1 MLKKAKKPHPSL
13 GFIQGEAEFLPS
25 LYLLKIKVMNTKL
38 VLWKVVINL
47 PESLKTELL
56 HSAEYLQEKYP
67 NHQPSQEKMETVRV
81 YGSWA
86 GQIIMS
92 DDFDEPLE
100 DLAEYM

>member
-1 MLKKAKKPHPSL
+1 
-13 GFIQGEAEFLPS
+13 
-25 LYLLKIKVMNTKL
+25 MNTDL
-38 VLWKVVINL
+38 TLWKIVINL

-56 HSAEYLQEKYP
+56 HYAEYLQEKYP
-67 NHQPSQEKMETVRV
+67 NNKQSTEKIETVRG

>member
-1 MLKKAKKPHPSL
+1 
-13 GFIQGEAEFLPS
+13 
-25 LYLLKIKVMNTKL
+25 MNTEL
-38 VLWKVVINL
+38 ALWNVVINL

-56 HSAEYLQEKYP
+56 HYAEYLQEKYP
-67 NHQPSQEKMETVRV
+67 NNQQFQDHRETAHG

>member
-1 MLKKAKKPHPSL
+1 
-13 GFIQGEAEFLPS
+13 
-25 LYLLKIKVMNTKL
+25 MNTEL
-38 VLWKVVINL
+38 ALWQVVISL

-56 HSAEYLQEKYP
+56 HYAEYLREKYP
-67 NHQPSQEKMETVRV
+67 NNKQHQQKMKITHG

>member
-1 MLKKAKKPHPSL
+1 
-13 GFIQGEAEFLPS
+13 
-25 LYLLKIKVMNTKL
+25 MNTEL
-38 VLWKVVINL
+38 ALWKVVINL

-56 HSAEYLQEKYP
+56 HYAEYLREKYP
-67 NHQPSQEKMETVRV
+67 NNKQSQEKMETDRG

-86 GQIIMS
+86 DQIIMS

>member
-1 MLKKAKKPHPSL
+1 
-13 GFIQGEAEFLPS
+13 
-25 LYLLKIKVMNTKL
+25 MNTEL
-38 VLWKVVINL
+38 ALGHVVVNL
-47 PESLKTELL
+47 PEYLKTELL
-56 HSAEYLQEKYP
+56 HYAEYLQEKYP
-67 NHQPSQEKMETVRV
+67 HNQQFTSKRETAHG

>member
-1 MLKKAKKPHPSL
+1 
-13 GFIQGEAEFLPS
+13 
-25 LYLLKIKVMNTKL
+25 MNTEL
-38 VLWKVVINL
+38 ALWKVVINL

-56 HSAEYLQEKYP
+56 HYAEYLIEKYP
-67 NHQPSQEKMETVRV
+67 NNKQSQEKMETDRG

>member
-1 MLKKAKKPHPSL
+1 
-13 GFIQGEAEFLPS
+13 
-25 LYLLKIKVMNTKL
+25 MNTEL
-38 VLWKVVINL
+38 ALWQVVISL

-56 HSAEYLQEKYP
+56 HYAEYLREKYP
-67 NHQPSQEKMETVRV
+67 NDQQNQNKRETAYG

>member
-1 MLKKAKKPHPSL
+1 
-13 GFIQGEAEFLPS
+13 
-25 LYLLKIKVMNTKL
+25 MNTDIA
-38 VLWKVVINL
+38 LWKVLISM

-56 HSAEYLQEKYP
+56 HYAEYLREKYP
-67 NHQPSQEKMETVRV
+67 NNNQVLEKLESKHG

-86 GQIIMS
+86 SQIIMS

>member
-1 MLKKAKKPHPSL
+1 
-13 GFIQGEAEFLPS
+13 
-25 LYLLKIKVMNTKL
+25 MNTEL
-38 VLWKVVINL
+38 ALWQVMISL

-56 HSAEYLQEKYP
+56 HYAEYLQEKYP
-67 NHQPSQEKMETVRV
+67 NNQQPHKKMETAHG

>member
-1 MLKKAKKPHPSL
+1 
-13 GFIQGEAEFLPS
+13 
-25 LYLLKIKVMNTKL
+25 MNTEL
-38 VLWKVVINL
+38 ALWQVMISL

-56 HSAEYLQEKYP
+56 HYAEYLQEKYP
-67 NHQPSQEKMETVRV
+67 NNQQPQKKIETAQG

>member
-1 MLKKAKKPHPSL
+1 
-13 GFIQGEAEFLPS
+13 
-25 LYLLKIKVMNTKL
+25 MNTEL
-38 VLWKVVINL
+38 ALWQVVISL

-56 HSAEYLQEKYP
+56 HYAEYLREKYP
-67 NHQPSQEKMETVRV
+67 NNKQSQSKMETNHG

>member
-1 MLKKAKKPHPSL
+1 MDTEQA
-13 GFIQGEAEFLPS
+13 
-25 LYLLKIKVMNTKL
+25 
-38 VLWKVVINL
+38 LWKVVTNL
-47 PESLKTELL
+47 PESLKKELL
-56 HSAEYLQEKYP
+56 HYAEYLRKKDTDNQQ
-67 NHQPSQEKMETVRV
+67 HQKKVEVTQG

>member
-1 MLKKAKKPHPSL
+1 
-13 GFIQGEAEFLPS
+13 
-25 LYLLKIKVMNTKL
+25 MNTEL
-38 VLWKVVINL
+38 ALWKVVISL
-47 PESLKTELL
+47 PEHLKTELL
-56 HSAEYLQEKYP
+56 HYADYLRENYP
-67 NHQPSQEKMETVRV
+67 NNTQSDHEKIGTTHG

>member
-1 MLKKAKKPHPSL
+1 
-13 GFIQGEAEFLPS
+13 
-25 LYLLKIKVMNTKL
+25 MNTEL
-38 VLWKVVINL
+38 ALWKVVISL

-56 HSAEYLQEKYP
+56 HYAEYLREKYP
-67 NHQPSQEKMETVRV
+67 NNKQSQEKMATVHG

-86 GQIIMS
+86 GHIIMS